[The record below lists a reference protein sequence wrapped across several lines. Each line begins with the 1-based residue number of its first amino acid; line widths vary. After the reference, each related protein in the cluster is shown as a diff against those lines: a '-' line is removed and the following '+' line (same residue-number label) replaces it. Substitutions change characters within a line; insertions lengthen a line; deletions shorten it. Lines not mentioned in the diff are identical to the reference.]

1 MEETGRERTVGEGDD
16 LARALGLGHSP
27 DVLYRIGLAFTSLLA
42 EVVGEVWVL
51 ADLVAGRGDPLKTEE
66 RETDIGFGD
75 GGEEELGIVE
85 VDLDE
90 GEAGEGGG

>member
-1 MEETGRERTVGEGDD
+1 MRERTVGEGDH
-16 LARALGLGHSP
+16 LARSFGLGHSP
-27 DVLYRIGLAFTSLLA
+27 DVLYRIGLAFAGLLA

-51 ADLVAGRGDPLKTEE
+51 ADLLGDGGDPLKTEE
-66 RETDIGFGD
+66 RETDIGSGD
-75 GGEEELGIVE
+75 GGEDELCIVE